1 MRKRLEILGNLGN
14 LGLLG
19 NLGNLG
25 LLGSLGHLERLGRLA
40 LLVALLGFVAAC
52 GGASREEL
60 ASLAA
65 KGYYTHLIHG
75 EYEQFFEGMD
85 QRTLPGDSTAQ
96 VLSADSAYRSQMLD
110 NLRQFMARQEKEH
123 HGILEVRVSNAAT
136 DTVQQFTNVFL
147 VLCFGDSTN
156 EEIVV
161 PMVERNG
168 SWRMK

>member
-1 MRKRLEILGNLGN
+1 MKKLCILSLFGALVVLG
-14 LGLLG
+14 
-19 NLGNLG
+19 
-25 LLGSLGHLERLGRLA
+25 
-40 LLVALLGFVAAC
+40 AC
-52 GGASREEL
+52 GSATKEEL

-65 KGYYTHLIHG
+65 KGYYEHLIHG
-75 EYEQFFEGMD
+75 EYEQFYEGMD
-85 QRTLPGDSTAQ
+85 QREFTSEAE
-96 VLSADSAYRSQMLD
+96 YRSQMLD